1 MNSTALAVIAIVVL
15 LVVVIALISFVRRR
29 RTSLR
34 PLPDDAR
41 MRYAESWQRIEAQF
55 VDQPQEAVRAADQLV
70 VEVLHQRGGRDDHL
84 PDHARRAREA
94 LGASNAS
101 GESMTEGLR
110 RAMLDY
116 RQAMGDLLGKDPRTV
131 ESRRM
136 EVSS

>member
-1 MNSTALAVIAIVVL
+1 MVLAVIVIVVL
-15 LVVVIALISFVRRR
+15 AVIVIALISFARR

-34 PLPDDAR
+34 SLPDDAR

-55 VDQPQEAVRAADQLV
+55 VEQPQEAVHAADQLV

-116 RQAMGDLLGKDPRTV
+116 RSAMSDLLGKDPRAL